1 MKSLMIV
8 VSITMLLY
16 LGVEPLAHSIMH
28 PHVKPADF
36 TFSDV
41 TPIRLVGDEVKGKEA
56 LMSNCVGCHSLEV
69 ENIKAPLSNTQAAQS
84 YGVVPP
90 DLSSAGAI
98 YDATYLVAF
107 IKDPVKTAQIAHKFN
122 DAHPYPMP
130 SYAWMEEQDIV
141 DMVVYLRAIAPQ
153 NLSDK
158 TVFVDAC
165 GRCHGM
171 QYDGFEALTLDEHLK
186 AYMGTKAPDLSMM
199 IRAKNVDYL
208 HTFMNE
214 PQKLLANTPM
224 PRVGLTQKAQNQV
237 IDYLESV
244 GDSKKDE
251 RENLGLKIILFTLA
265 MAGVAYLWKVKIW
278 REVE

>member
-1 MKSLMIV
+1 
-8 VSITMLLY
+8 
-16 LGVEPLAHSIMH
+16 
-28 PHVKPADF
+28 
-36 TFSDV
+36 
-41 TPIRLVGDEVKGKEA
+41 
-56 LMSNCVGCHSLEV
+56 
-69 ENIKAPLSNTQAAQS
+69 
-84 YGVVPP
+84 
-90 DLSSAGAI
+90 
-98 YDATYLVAF
+98 
-107 IKDPVKTAQIAHKFN
+107 
-122 DAHPYPMP
+122 
-130 SYAWMEEQDIV
+130 
-141 DMVVYLRAIAPQ
+141 
-153 NLSDK
+153 
-158 TVFVDAC
+158 
-165 GRCHGM
+165 
-171 QYDGFEALTLDEHLK
+171 DEHLK

-208 HTFMNE
+208 NIFMNE